1 MNLVE
6 NKESA
11 RGKMRIGRSCTAI
24 MLLVPLLVI
33 HSFPSPSAAKELD
46 KKNYILLK
54 LGAYLP
60 NDQDMWGFNDDFNG
74 EIYFGRY
81 FHKNFSSEI
90 GGGYFKSEAD
100 NSYATIKTY
109 DILYNVK
116 GIYRIGGVELF
127 VGPGI
132 GLYFSK
138 SYFPGSGTESEWKP
152 SFGYHVLAGASFDIA
167 SDWFLGVEG
176 KYFWATTKDPIIPQ
190 GSAFGSHLD
199 GFVGTATLGWRF

>member
-1 MNLVE
+1 
-6 NKESA
+6 
-11 RGKMRIGRSCTAI
+11 
-24 MLLVPLLVI
+24 ML
-33 HSFPSPSAAKELD
+33 SFPSPSAAKELD
-46 KKNYILLK
+46 QKNYLLLK

-60 NDQDMWGFNDDFNG
+60 NDKDMEDYNDGFNG
-74 EIYFGRY
+74 EIYYGRY

-90 GGGYFKSEAD
+90 GAGYFKSDINETYD
-100 NSYATIKTY
+100 ATIKTF
-109 DILYNVK
+109 DILYNIK
-116 GIYRIGGVELF
+116 GIYRIGGIELF

-138 SYFPGSGTESEWKP
+138 SYFPAPGITSEWEP
-152 SFGYHVLAGASFDIA
+152 SFGYHVLAGASFDVA

-199 GFVGTATLGWRF
+199 GIVGTATLGWRF